1 MSDAA
6 KTPPPG
12 RALWE
17 ITTKCDLRCDHC
29 LVDAGAAREDEL
41 TTDEAL
47 DVVDQLAELGV
58 RAVSLTGGEP
68 LLREDWPLLAR
79 RVREHGMILRFSAN
93 GHHLDDDALAVL
105 VELGCERFAVSVD
118 GLEATHDRVRHGPRG
133 VRGVSSFQRVVAA
146 LERLRPT
153 PILSNAITAVGRHN
167 LGELP
172 AIHELLKGLGVAE
185 WMVQLAHRTGRLRS
199 PKEGEGSA
207 APLDPAQLPELEAF
221 LVGAARDPLLQPF
234 VHNSIGYMGRSE
246 PVLRSSGRRGPARFW
261 TGCRCGVASVGIAPD
276 GGVKGCANQIGAPFV
291 VGHVR
296 TERLRAIWEDRARWH
311 WLHPAPEAM
320 GPGCRGCALARI
332 CQAGC
337 TALSFGATGHLF
349 DNPYCLRRL
358 CKAGAPEEP

>member
-1 MSDAA
+1 MTTLPP
-6 KTPPPG
+6 TPPPG

-17 ITTKCDLRCDHC
+17 ITARCDLRCDHC

-47 DVVDQLAELGV
+47 GVVDQLAELGV
-58 RAVSLTGGEP
+58 KAVSLTGGEP

-79 RVREHGMILRFSAN
+79 RVRERGMILRLSAN
-93 GHHLDDDALAVL
+93 GHLLDDRALALL
-105 VELGCERFAVSVD
+105 VELGCDRFAVSVD
-118 GLEATHDRVRHGPRG
+118 GMEATHDRVRHGPAGARG
-133 VRGVSSFQRVVAA
+133 RGSFQRVVAA

-153 PILSNAITAVGRHN
+153 PIISNAITAVGSHN

-172 AIHELLKGLGVAE
+172 AIHALLKRLGVAE

-199 PKEGEGSA
+199 PGSGEGA
-207 APLDPAQLPELEAF
+207 AKPLDPAQLPELEAF
-221 LVGAARDPLLQPF
+221 LVGAARDPVLRPF
-234 VHNSIGYMGRSE
+234 AHNSIGYMGPSE
-246 PVLRSSGRRGPARFW
+246 PILRSSGRRPPARFW

-291 VGHVR
+291 VGNVR
-296 TERLRAIWEDRARWH
+296 RERLRAIWEDRARWH

-320 GPGCRGCALARI
+320 GPSCRGCTLAGI

-337 TALSFGATGHLF
+337 TALAFGATGHLF

-358 CKAGAPEEP
+358 HRAGAAEGA